1 MLDFLFSDILSY
13 SVFYCFNFVIYDFNL
28 FLVWEV
34 RHGGVMALREILTH
48 QGASA
53 GVFMPDLSLED
64 ALFVDLENKWTSQT
78 MKRSREI
85 DLNVQVPIV
94 ESGTI
99 VKKPKFEDV
108 SCPLVDT
115 MVPVSKDENFDISM
129 QVEDGGC
136 NLPSEQVNDQ
146 LCVSSLKVERE
157 LYPCEQP
164 ACTTELKCLTDSK
177 ASFQKMDVL
186 RSLTENNELMNL
198 VKLARH
204 SWLKNC
210 EFLQDC
216 AIRFLCVLSL
226 DRYGFFKLAV
236 LFF

>member
-1 MLDFLFSDILSY
+1 
-13 SVFYCFNFVIYDFNL
+13 
-28 FLVWEV
+28 
-34 RHGGVMALREILTH
+34 MALREILTH

-53 GVFMPDLSLED
+53 GVFMPDLSLDD
-64 ALFVDLENKWTSQT
+64 ALFADLESKWTSQT
-78 MKRSREI
+78 MKRNREI
-85 DLNVQVPIV
+85 DLNVQVPID
-94 ESGTI
+94 EFGTM

-108 SCPLVDT
+108 SCPFLET
-115 MVPVSKDENFDISM
+115 MISASKDENVDISM

-136 NLPSEQVNDQ
+136 NLPSEQGNGQ
-146 LCVSSLKVERE
+146 LCFSSLKVEPE

-164 ACTTELKCLTDSK
+164 VCTTELKCE
-177 ASFQKMDVL
+177 ASSQKLDLL

-198 VKLARH
+198 VKLVRH

-226 DRYGFFKLAV
+226 DRYVFFQGCC
-236 LFF
+236 FFP